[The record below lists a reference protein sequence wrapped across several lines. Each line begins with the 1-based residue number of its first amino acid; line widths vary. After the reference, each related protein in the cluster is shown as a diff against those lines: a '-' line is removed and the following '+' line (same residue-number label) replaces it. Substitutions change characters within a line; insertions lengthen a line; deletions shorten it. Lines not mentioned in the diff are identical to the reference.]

1 MLNIQKQ
8 NDSSFFFGKLT
19 TYLRIFFFFIS
30 LFSFIMTSQA
40 KAIVQNELI
49 NIKLNN
55 ITIIE
60 AVKAIEKQTNY
71 KFVYNNN
78 DVDVSQIINLN
89 VVDESIEKVARAIFA
104 GYNISVR
111 GNNVIVT
118 RKVSSGSNMNMM
130 QQPKRRNVVGQVVDA
145 QTHETIIG
153 ANIRVEGT
161 DRGTVTDIDGNF
173 SISVSGSSDVLLI
186 TYIGY
191 QDLRIEVD
199 NRTDLAQIEL
209 HPDTQALEEVV
220 ITAFGTGQKRETMV
234 GSIQTV
240 NPGELRVPSANL
252 STSFA
257 GRLAGVISYQRT
269 GQPGADGASFY
280 IRGISTISGATSPL
294 IVLDGVEI
302 SAGDL
307 NALDPEIID
316 GFSIL
321 KDATATAMYGSRGAN
336 GVMIITTKT
345 GSDLSKPIINYRIE
359 GNVAMPTSKI
369 KLADGVTYMKLF
381 NEAVGNLG
389 TSLLYSQDKIYG
401 TENNLNPYVYPNVN
415 WYDEIFKDAAFNQ
428 KFNFNIRG
436 GGSKADYF
444 SSISLTHEN
453 GILQNRSK
461 DFYSFDNNIDLMRY
475 NLQNNVNAYLSK
487 SSKFSLRLNVNLMD
501 RKGPNTSVSN
511 LYNNIMY
518 INPVDFPIMYPDD
531 PLVHYARWGG
541 YAFGNEGA
549 RNPLADFVSGYQN
562 QFESTVVANL
572 RFDQGLDFI
581 VKGLSF
587 ATLVSFKNWSSTS
600 TYRSAPYN
608 MFRVSNYTR
617 HPDNTVDYE
626 LARQVEEVTPVLG
639 TNGGTSGSRLFYLQ
653 ANLNWAR
660 SFGKHDLNAL
670 FIYNQDQ
677 FNLNNISAD
686 KSLQRLYN
694 SLPQRTQ
701 SVAGR
706 LSYAYDNKYLLEFN
720 FGYNGSENFSE
731 GNRFGFFPSV
741 AGGYNISSESWFEP
755 LLPVVSHL
763 KLRGSWGLVGND
775 RIGGERFV
783 YMSDVSLT
791 GKGFT
796 TGIDMNYSKSG
807 PVYNRYPNYDLTWET
822 GEKINLG
829 LDLHLFDDFRISAD
843 FFREERSNIFQQRAT
858 IPNYLGTANT
868 AVYANTAAVRNKGF
882 DFLVDYSKQ
891 VNRDFIIQMK
901 GTFTFARNEITKYDE
916 PIDQDYPNLV
926 NVGSSLNTHLGYVA
940 EGLFIDEG
948 EIANRPEQQISGNVG
963 VGDIKYKDIPNRF
976 GETDG
981 LITNNDRI
989 RMGYPTVPEIIYGF
1003 GPSIRYKKCDFGF
1016 LFQGAARTSM
1026 MLSNMHPF
1034 GTNTR
1039 KNVMKWIVD
1048 SHWSPNNQDLHAD
1061 YPRLTQTTHGNNTE
1075 ASSFWLR
1082 DASFLKLKNAE
1093 IGYNLKNMRF
1103 YLSGTNLL
1111 TFSKFKLWDPEQG
1124 GGSGLQYPTTRV
1136 FNIGFQMT
1144 IN

>member
-1 MLNIQKQ
+1 
-8 NDSSFFFGKLT
+8 
-19 TYLRIFFFFIS
+19 
-30 LFSFIMTSQA
+30 MTSQA

-562 QFESTVVANL
+562 QF
-572 RFDQGLDFI
+572 
-581 VKGLSF
+581 
-587 ATLVSFKNWSSTS
+587 
-600 TYRSAPYN
+600 
-608 MFRVSNYTR
+608 
-617 HPDNTVDYE
+617 
-626 LARQVEEVTPVLG
+626 
-639 TNGGTSGSRLFYLQ
+639 
-653 ANLNWAR
+653 
-660 SFGKHDLNAL
+660 
-670 FIYNQDQ
+670 
-677 FNLNNISAD
+677 
-686 KSLQRLYN
+686 
-694 SLPQRTQ
+694 
-701 SVAGR
+701 
-706 LSYAYDNKYLLEFN
+706 
-720 FGYNGSENFSE
+720 
-731 GNRFGFFPSV
+731 
-741 AGGYNISSESWFEP
+741 
-755 LLPVVSHL
+755 
-763 KLRGSWGLVGND
+763 
-775 RIGGERFV
+775 
-783 YMSDVSLT
+783 
-791 GKGFT
+791 
-796 TGIDMNYSKSG
+796 
-807 PVYNRYPNYDLTWET
+807 
-822 GEKINLG
+822 
-829 LDLHLFDDFRISAD
+829 
-843 FFREERSNIFQQRAT
+843 
-858 IPNYLGTANT
+858 
-868 AVYANTAAVRNKGF
+868 
-882 DFLVDYSKQ
+882 
-891 VNRDFIIQMK
+891 
-901 GTFTFARNEITKYDE
+901 
-916 PIDQDYPNLV
+916 
-926 NVGSSLNTHLGYVA
+926 
-940 EGLFIDEG
+940 
-948 EIANRPEQQISGNVG
+948 
-963 VGDIKYKDIPNRF
+963 
-976 GETDG
+976 
-981 LITNNDRI
+981 
-989 RMGYPTVPEIIYGF
+989 
-1003 GPSIRYKKCDFGF
+1003 
-1016 LFQGAARTSM
+1016 
-1026 MLSNMHPF
+1026 
-1034 GTNTR
+1034 
-1039 KNVMKWIVD
+1039 
-1048 SHWSPNNQDLHAD
+1048 
-1061 YPRLTQTTHGNNTE
+1061 
-1075 ASSFWLR
+1075 
-1082 DASFLKLKNAE
+1082 
-1093 IGYNLKNMRF
+1093 
-1103 YLSGTNLL
+1103 
-1111 TFSKFKLWDPEQG
+1111 
-1124 GGSGLQYPTTRV
+1124 
-1136 FNIGFQMT
+1136 
-1144 IN
+1144 